1 MPKFLTALLAVL
13 ALVPCA
19 QAETAAPQLDIAQT
33 VVKVPLAEGVSMDDA
48 VDSMKLRANA
58 INMKLVA
65 EQPLYKEIEAM
76 GQKSQR
82 IQIFQF
88 CNPLTAKE
96 MVDYD
101 INFVGGVKTALFGG
115 EGLFFAHLTGPDV
128 EGDAEQHRV
137 VFRRIAVHRYQRF
150 IPIRLSLRHAM
161 LQRVLPGPYPV
172 SDPLRHSSVE
182 KSVAN
187 DLWSVS

>member
-101 INFVGGVKTALFGG
+101 INFAAYLPCRITLVQDQEGKPWLVMMNLDIFIEGAKLPPKLKELAIKVRDDLNNIIHAGANG
-115 EGLFFAHLTGPDV
+115 EL
-128 EGDAEQHRV
+128 
-137 VFRRIAVHRYQRF
+137 
-150 IPIRLSLRHAM
+150 
-161 LQRVLPGPYPV
+161 
-172 SDPLRHSSVE
+172 
-182 KSVAN
+182 
-187 DLWSVS
+187 